1 MKPYSTRLFAVLAA
15 VMTFT
20 ALGSSVACAYQPVAT
35 LLSAP
40 ANGSAGSASAQG
52 GADPLGD
59 LQDGTDLSSNADTP
73 GNVSE
78 LKQMVHAG
86 NLVELRVTYNGPYG
100 AALFFYPQEM
110 VYYVALFQD
119 KNFWRVVKS
128 QDDVRAETVYAQ
140 FARKSYTLADSE
152 IKRTQLQAEKA
163 LLERVIAVS
172 ADRAQRLTT
181 DLSIARAQESEVSQR
196 QQQMQVKST
205 ALLNDKAAAERKL
218 RALQQQVQQL
228 QDQSE
233 AAIVQ

>member
-1 MKPYSTRLFAVLAA
+1 MKSYSTRLFASIVVLI
-15 VMTFT
+15 TFA
-20 ALGSSVACAYQPVAT
+20 ALGSSPASAYQPVAA

-40 ANGSAGSASAQG
+40 AKGNSSSSQG
-52 GADPLGD
+52 NANTLGN
-59 LQDGTDLSSNADTP
+59 LQDGTDLSSNGDAP
-73 GNVSE
+73 GTVTE
-78 LKQMVHAG
+78 LKQMVKSG
-86 NLVELRVTYNGPYG
+86 QLTELRVTYNGPYG

-128 QDDVRAETVYAQ
+128 QDDAQAETVYAQ
-140 FARKSYTLADSE
+140 FARKSYALADTE
-152 IKRTQLQAEKA
+152 IKRTQLQAQRA

-196 QQQMQVKST
+196 QQQMQIEST

-228 QDQSE
+228 QDQNE

>member
-1 MKPYSTRLFAVLAA
+1 MKFYSTRFVARVIALVAL
-15 VMTFT
+15 TI
-20 ALGSSVACAYQPVAT
+20 LGSSTVFAYQPVST
-35 LLSAP
+35 LLP
-40 ANGSAGSASAQG
+40 AASANQRN
-52 GADPLGD
+52 ASTASDPIGN

-78 LKQMVHAG
+78 LKSMLQT
-86 NLVELRVTYNGPYG
+86 NQLTQLRVTYNGPYG

-140 FARKSYTLADSE
+140 FARKSYALADSE
-152 IKRTQLQAEKA
+152 IKRTQLQAQKA

-172 ADRAQRLTT
+172 TDRAQRLTT

-196 QQQMQVKST
+196 QQQMQVEST

-218 RALQQQVQQL
+218 RVLQQQVQQL